1 MGKGT
6 KNITFYFLMVL
17 IFGSLMYFIV
27 KEGESI
33 QLEIATQSIQNAA
46 PKNMGKFQKYFPR
59 ILSVTLS
66 VTPVC

>member
-6 KNITFYFLMVL
+6 KSITFYILMLL

-33 QLEIATQSIQNAA
+33 QVHTTVQSFNTTPQ
-46 PKNMGKFQKYFPR
+46 NMGEGFLADKR
-59 ILSVTLS
+59 S
-66 VTPVC
+66 